1 MLRKLHI
8 RNFTLIDELDIEF
21 FPGFSVITG
30 ETGAGKSIILG
41 ALGLLTGN
49 RADARQV
56 KAGTN
61 KCVVEA
67 TFSTGHDLYGTISE
81 FFSAYDLDFSPDEC
95 ILRREVSAAG
105 KSRAFINDTP
115 VTLAAMRELGEHLID
130 IHSQHQNLLLG
141 KEDFQVSVLDI
152 LAKNTAL
159 LSSYRAAYRKMVE
172 ARDKLA
178 RMRRE
183 LEANEAEAD
192 FLRFQLKELTDAAL
206 VEGEQDELEQKA
218 QTMSHAEEI
227 KTSLYLVDSMMNGEE
242 GGLLNTLKSV
252 VSHLNDIAPV
262 FQKGEGLS
270 ERLNNCYIEMKDVAD
285 EVASSVDDIEFD
297 PREMQ
302 QVNDRLDLIYTLQ
315 HKFHADTVEALV
327 SKRDEIAKRLES
339 VDMGDEQIERQQQ
352 LVDSLADEANAF
364 AAKLTSTRRKAAQRV
379 EEEMKARLVPLGIP
393 KVRFEVGMLP
403 DNLSSDGA
411 DKVVFLFSANS
422 SSPMQPVEQVAS
434 GGEIA
439 RVMLS
444 LKAMI
449 GNAVELPTIIFDEID
464 TGVSG
469 RVAEQMAQIMKEMG
483 SDERQVISITH
494 LPQIAALGNAH
505 YKVAKEETA
514 AGTSSRMTLL
524 NEEDRVREIA
534 QMLSGSV
541 VTQAAIENA
550 RELIEKG
557 RNL

>member
-67 TFSTGHDLYGTISE
+67 VFSTGHDLYGTISR
-81 FFSAYDLDFSPDEC
+81 FFADYDLDFSPEEC

-152 LAKNTAL
+152 LAKNAAL
-159 LSSYRAAYRKMVE
+159 LASYRAAFHNMVE
-172 ARDKLA
+172 ANDKLA

-192 FLRFQLKELTDAAL
+192 FLRFQLKELTDAGL

-227 KTSLYLVDSMMNGEE
+227 KTSLYLVDSMMNGDE

-252 VSHLNDIAPV
+252 VSHISDITPV
-262 FQKGEGLS
+262 FPKGESLS
-270 ERLNNCYIEMKDVAD
+270 ERLNNCYIEIKDVAD

-302 QVNDRLDLIYTLQ
+302 QVNDRLDLIYSLQ
-315 HKFHADTVEALV
+315 HKFHVDTVEALV
-327 SKRDEIAKRLES
+327 SKRDEIAKRLVS
-339 VDMGDEQIERQQQ
+339 VDMGDEQIEIQQQ
-352 LVDSLADEANAF
+352 LAGRLAEEAKAL
-364 AAKLTSTRRKAAQRV
+364 AAKLTATRQKAARRV

-393 KVRFEVGMLP
+393 KVRFEVGILP
-403 DNLSSDGA
+403 DNLSTDGA

-469 RVAEQMAQIMKEMG
+469 RVAEQMAQIRKEMG

-494 LPQIAALGNAH
+494 LPQIAALGTAH

-514 AGTSSRMTLL
+514 AGTASRMTLL
-524 NEEDRVREIA
+524 NDDERVREIA

-541 VTQAAIENA
+541 VTQAAIDNA